1 MQKSTED
8 QISALQSSRALKRTF
23 ACLIDAM
30 RSANKKDELEAKII
44 EVQSASK
51 RSLSSLEDLNKR
63 MAEMIRT
70 LAPTVDQEFVRE
82 LEKQVTSFL
91 VLAVEQTKN
100 KLRDKIQNDLKNLQS
115 DLSSERTK
123 TFKNL
128 EAFIATRPFSV
139 QDQVTKVKFMEGTYE
154 ARGSYTCTDS
164 IQYEV
169 SYDTKKSRLLTS
181 ELKVSSFEKD
191 IKIPVSLGKSW
202 LRKDPVPDYERLD
215 QYSLES
221 AESSDN
227 NLIVIFKN
235 EEKDAKVKLVY
246 SRINHHQSLSVEYAD
261 SAKTVD
267 ITANPGL
274 NKFLSQEP
282 LERAMERLW
291 LAVSELENNMSVL
304 TKLVSDGA
312 DILEKLEC
320 FQFFAKSW
328 KILSPKVSS
337 ELKAYHNGLNADDKL
352 SEAFVRD
359 RLAPLGNESVVM
371 LESLGLSQ
379 Q

>member
-8 QISALQSSRALKRTF
+8 QISALQGSRALKRTF
-23 ACLIDAM
+23 VCIVDAM
-30 RSANKKDELEAKII
+30 KSANKKDELEAKIL

-51 RSLSSLEDLNKR
+51 RSFSSLEDLNKR
-63 MAEMIRT
+63 MAEMIRS
-70 LAPTVDQEFVRE
+70 LAPTVDQELVKE
-82 LEKQVTSFL
+82 LERQVASFS
-91 VLAVEQTKN
+91 VLAIEQTKH
-100 KLRDKIQNDLKNLQS
+100 KLSEKIQNDLKNLQS

-128 EAFIATRPFSV
+128 EAFIATRPFPI
-139 QDQVTKVKFMEGTYE
+139 QDHITKVKFVEGTYE
-154 ARGSYTCTDS
+154 ARGSYTCTDN
-164 IQYEV
+164 IQYEI

-191 IKIPVSLGKSW
+191 IKIPVLLGKSW

-235 EEKDAKVKLVY
+235 EEKDAKIRLVY

-267 ITANPGL
+267 ITSNPGL
-274 NKFLSQEP
+274 NKFLGSEP

-291 LAVSELENNMSVL
+291 LTVSELENNMSGL

-312 DILEKLEC
+312 DILEKLDC
-320 FQFFAKSW
+320 LQFFAKSW
-328 KILSPKVSS
+328 KMLSPKFAS
-337 ELKAYHNGLNADDKL
+337 ELKAYRGGLNADEKL
-352 SEAFVRD
+352 SEAFVRE

-379 Q
+379 